1 MIGTLLLI
9 VCITATVIIAPCR
22 KKKKLGKKQS
32 IHNGVTSIET
42 SIQLPD
48 VDKRQQC
55 TCNTSE
61 QSNHNHTKLKL
72 HILASP
78 NSLHNGKRSA
88 QTRKKPTETGKK
100 SVQTDSD
107 STQHGAAT
115 LRDVH
120 VYDEV
125 ADSTDNV
132 IELILTHPNDCD
144 RVAKT
149 SK

>member
-1 MIGTLLLI
+1 MII
-9 VCITATVIIAPCR
+9 CITATVIIAPCR
-22 KKKKLGKKQS
+22 KKKRLRKKQNM
-32 IHNGVTSIET
+32 HDGVTSTKT

-107 STQHGAAT
+107 STQHDELVGSAT

-144 RVAKT
+144 RVAKI